1 MSKYIVPEKYQNF
14 IYSDIVKELDSALSA
29 LEGKTS
35 DERLKIGI
43 PNFFEHLQ
51 EIERNAEALCIYS
64 EYLKNNNISEISGY
78 TQDDFLVISARL
90 YQKALEIISE
100 ASEMGVDIAPE
111 QIFRYR
117 LYSAIN
123 FYASRRHAIST
134 AISQK
139 LEADVKNLKIDSS
152 PIGSFYE
159 IIIDLMR
166 PKYYQQCTTKC
177 DVALQRIRDTISKT
191 HNSNAE
197 QNIILPF
204 LGVSIKAIQNFIE
217 AIQEGDLVTARK
229 SVKKLNEQARI
240 FDKLGFTEI
249 SFVLFKL
256 SFAFN
261 NLADF
266 SLWRLKEVLP
276 YETGE
281 QKFKVNQ
288 FICQK
293 TQIGQFFLFNSQ
305 HKAIFHDKILQKDHH
320 QILSMPTGAGKTLL
334 AHLLILKELL
344 LRPSLRYKIIYLV
357 PTRALAHEKLA
368 EFEEFFSK
376 KGLDYCV
383 CKITG
388 EILIESEE
396 VLKKNDILIM
406 TQEKFDILLR
416 EKNFFGFPI
425 DSIIS
430 DEFHNV
436 YLDYRGI
443 RLQLCLERFKR
454 SPQNKETKIFLIS
467 AILPRIDK
475 ENISRWLY
483 PEDDSLQVVFQ
494 TEWQP
499 TFTRRGYFDFVED
512 SRKTQWNVE
521 FNDGRTLKLKA
532 PPKQKRAYG
541 INKAAAYIAS
551 QLSQEDQVYLYSS
564 YRMGILERAEDVANF
579 IEKLDIPYI
588 NQEIKR
594 ESIKKLTRII
604 GKNKF
609 IDLFEKGV
617 AVHHGHLPLA
627 VRNIIENAISNRA
640 VSIVCATS
648 TLAQGVNLPIK
659 SIVIPKPQSRKNLME
674 LGLFLNLIG
683 RAGRPGKTDEGQ
695 VVLLTSKKK
704 RPDYPDFP
712 KEILDKFL
720 DAKSD
725 DIAENLSP
733 VKFIKKFRE
742 QEKLNTEEQAEYSV
756 LLGVLEAMLL
766 ATIAEKGFDNFRDE
780 ILVNAIT
787 IGSNNKEF
795 RDFVRLLL
803 IEIED
808 RFVND
813 YKIVTRENAKL
824 FVNPRGLIIYQS
836 GFSPSTSINSAIW
849 LKSNMHLL
857 TEMDRIN
864 YNLSS
869 PNFYKIWIDLLTI
882 VMTSPEGQVIQGRF
896 YMKTYKRSLWALD
909 LWAKEMR
916 IEEIAKKCYSGDILE
931 ALSDVDGNLNGFVAW
946 GLSAMSKWV
955 HLIDISDADEHEKKL
970 FNLSKNVWF
979 GANHLYPMNL
989 MKKDDSKR
997 LLREDVLTLTSE
1009 IQSRRIPDF
1018 INKPDL
1024 LKDSAV
1030 QLKIKGI
1037 PQLKVDGNEVVE
1049 NLLKIYDIA
1058 RPNGYGN

>member
-1 MSKYIVPEKYQNF
+1 MSQYIVPEKYQNF
-14 IYSDIVKELDSALSA
+14 IYSDIIKELDSALCA
-29 LEGKTS
+29 IEGKIE
-35 DERLKIGI
+35 DEHSTNEIQ
-43 PNFFEHLQ
+43 NFFDHLQ
-51 EIERNAEALCIYS
+51 KIERNAEALCIYS
-64 EYLKNNNISEISGY
+64 EYLKNNNISEISGF

-90 YQKALEIISE
+90 YQKALEILSE
-100 ASEMGVDIAPE
+100 ASEKGIVVAPE

-139 LEADVKNLKIDSS
+139 LEVDVKNLKIDYK
-152 PIGSFYE
+152 PVFWFYD

-166 PKYYQQCTTKC
+166 PKYYKQCTTKC
-177 DVALQRIRDTISKT
+177 DVALQRIKDTISTSCKSD
-191 HNSNAE
+191 NE
-197 QNIILPF
+197 QNIVLPF
-204 LGVSIKAIQNFIE
+204 LGVSIKAVKNFVE
-217 AIQEGDLVTARK
+217 AIQEGNLNNARK
-229 SVKKLNEQARI
+229 SVKKLNDQAKI

-256 SFAFN
+256 SFAIN
-261 NLADF
+261 NLVDF

-276 YETGE
+276 YETDE
-281 QKFKVNQ
+281 QKSKVNQ
-288 FICQK
+288 FIRQK
-293 TQIGQFFLFNSQ
+293 TEIGQYFLFNSQ
-305 HKAIFHDKILQKDHH
+305 YKAIFQDKILQKEHH

-344 LRPSLRYKIIYLV
+344 LRPSHRHKIIYLV

-376 KGLDYCV
+376 EGLNYRI

-396 VLKKNDILIM
+396 VLEKNDILIM

-416 EKNFFGFPI
+416 EENFFGFPI

-467 AILPRIDK
+467 AILPKIDQK
-475 ENISRWLY
+475 NISRWLY

-499 TFTRRGYFDFVED
+499 TFTRRGYFNFVDD
-512 SRKTQWNVE
+512 SKKVQWNIE
-521 FNDGRTLKLKA
+521 FNDGRTLKLNA
-532 PPKQKRAYG
+532 PPGKIRADG

-551 QLSQEDQVYLYSS
+551 QLSQEDQVYLYNS
-564 YRMGILERAEDVANF
+564 YRMGILERAEDVAHYL
-579 IEKLDIPYI
+579 EKLDIAYV
-588 NQEIKR
+588 NQEIKQ
-594 ESIKKLTRII
+594 ESIKKLKRII

-627 VRNIIENAISNRA
+627 VRNIIENAISLKA
-640 VSIVCATS
+640 VPIVCSTS

-659 SIVIPKPQSRKNLME
+659 SIVIPKPQSRENLME
-674 LGLFLNLIG
+674 LGFFLNLIG

-695 VVLLTSKKK
+695 VILLTSKKRK
-704 RPDYPDFP
+704 AGYPDFP

-720 DAKSD
+720 NAKSD

-742 QEKLNTEEQAEYSV
+742 KRNLTSEETAEYSV

-780 ILVNAIT
+780 VLVNAIT
-787 IGSNNKEF
+787 IGSNDEEF
-795 RDFVRLLL
+795 RGFVRSLL
-803 IEIED
+803 IEIEE
-808 RFVND
+808 RFVNE
-813 YKIVTRENAKL
+813 YKIVTKENKKL
-824 FVNPRGLIIYQS
+824 FVNPRGLVIYQS
-836 GFSPSTSINSAIW
+836 GFSPSTSINSANW
-849 LKSNMHLL
+849 LQSNIHLL
-857 TEMDRIN
+857 NEMDRIN
-864 YNLSS
+864 YSLSS
-869 PNFYKIWIDLLTI
+869 SDFYKIWIELLSV
-882 VMTSPEGQVIQGRF
+882 VMTSPEGQVIQGKF
-896 YMKTYKRSLWALD
+896 YLKTYKRSLWALE
-909 LWAKEMR
+909 LWARETR
-916 IEEIAKKCYSGDILE
+916 IEQIAQKCYDGDILE

-955 HLIDISDADEHEKKL
+955 HLIEIQDADEHEKKL

-979 GANHLYPMNL
+979 GANHNSPMNL
-989 MKKDDSKR
+989 MKLDDSKR
-997 LLREDVLTLTSE
+997 LLREDVLTLSLE
-1009 IQSRRIPDF
+1009 IQYRRIPDF
-1018 INKPDL
+1018 IHKPEVL
-1024 LKDSAV
+1024 RDSTV
-1030 QLKIKGI
+1030 RQKIKEI

-1049 NLLKIYDIA
+1049 NLLKIFEIYLK
-1058 RPNGYGN
+1058 

>member
-1 MSKYIVPEKYQNF
+1 MSQYIVPEKYQNF
-14 IYSDIVKELDSALSA
+14 IYSDIVKELDLALCA
-29 LEGKTS
+29 IEEKTVDKQS
-35 DERLKIGI
+35 TIEIQ
-43 PNFFEHLQ
+43 NFFYLLL

-64 EYLKNNNISEISGY
+64 EYLKNNKIFEISGF

-90 YQKALEIISE
+90 YQKALEILSE
-100 ASEMGVDIAPE
+100 ASEKGIDVAPE

-139 LEADVKNLKIDSS
+139 LEVDIKKFKLDFIPVFW
-152 PIGSFYE
+152 FYD
-159 IIIDLMR
+159 IVIDLMR

-177 DVALQRIRDTISKT
+177 DVALQRIKDTISES
-191 HNSNAE
+191 HNFDNE
-197 QNIILPF
+197 QKIILPF
-204 LGVSIKAIQNFIE
+204 LGVSIKAIKNFVD
-217 AIQEGDLVTARK
+217 AIQEGDLITARK
-229 SVKKLNEQARI
+229 SVKKLHEQAKI

-256 SFAFN
+256 SFAIN

-276 YETGE
+276 YETKE
-281 QKFKVNQ
+281 QKLKVNQ
-288 FICQK
+288 FIRQK
-293 TQIGQFFLFNSQ
+293 TKIGQHFLFNSQ
-305 HKAIFHDKILQKDHH
+305 HKAIFQDKILQKDHH

-344 LRPSLRYKIIYLV
+344 LRPSLRHKIIYLV

-376 KGLDYCV
+376 EGLDYRI

-396 VLKKNDILIM
+396 VLEKNDILIM

-416 EKNFFGFPI
+416 EENFFGFPI

-467 AILPRIDK
+467 AILPKIDK

-483 PEDDSLQVVFQ
+483 PDDDSLQVVFQ

-512 SRKTQWNVE
+512 SKKTQWNIE

-532 PPKQKRAYG
+532 PLKQKGHYG
-541 INKAAAYIAS
+541 INKSAAYIAS

-564 YRMGILERAEDVANF
+564 YRIGILERAEEAAFF

-617 AVHHGHLPLA
+617 AIHHGHLPLA
-627 VRNIIENAISNRA
+627 VRNIIENAINNRA
-640 VSIVCATS
+640 VPIVCATS

-659 SIVIPKPQSRKNLME
+659 SIVIPKPQARKNLME

-704 RPDYPDFP
+704 RTGYPDFP
-712 KEILDKFL
+712 KEVLDKFL
-720 DAKSD
+720 NAKSE

-733 VKFIKKFRE
+733 VKFIKTFRE
-742 QEKLNTEEQAEYSV
+742 KEKLTTEEQAEYSV

-766 ATIAEKGFDNFRDE
+766 ATIAEKCFDNLRDE
-780 ILVNAIT
+780 VLVDAIT
-787 IGSNNKEF
+787 IGSDNKEF
-795 RDFVRLLL
+795 QDFVRSLL

-813 YKIVTRENAKL
+813 YKIVIRDNTKL

-836 GFSPSTSINSAIW
+836 GFSPSTSINSAKW
-849 LKSNMHLL
+849 LKSNIHLL
-857 TEMDRIN
+857 NGMDRIN

-882 VMTSPEGQVIQGRF
+882 VMMSPEGQVIQGKF
-896 YMKTYKRSLWALD
+896 YLKTYKRGLWALD
-909 LWAKEMR
+909 LWAREMR

-955 HLIDISDADEHEKKL
+955 HLIDIPDADEHEKKL

-997 LLREDVLTLTSE
+997 LLREDVLTLSSE
-1009 IQSRRIPDF
+1009 IQSHRIPDF
-1018 INKPDL
+1018 INRPEL
-1024 LKDSAV
+1024 LRDSAV

-1049 NLLKIYDIA
+1049 NLLKIYEI
-1058 RPNGYGN
+1058 N